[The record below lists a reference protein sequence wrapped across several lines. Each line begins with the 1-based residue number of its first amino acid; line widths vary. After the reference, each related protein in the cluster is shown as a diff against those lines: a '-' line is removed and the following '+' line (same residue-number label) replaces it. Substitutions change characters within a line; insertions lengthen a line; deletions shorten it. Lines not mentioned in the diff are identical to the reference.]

1 MQLVGNIVG
10 QTLFLL
16 IFKMLKLFPFATT
29 GKLYKTFFSYLIQNI
44 Y

>member
-1 MQLVGNIVG
+1 MQLVGNITG
-10 QTLFLL
+10 QTYFFN
-16 IFKMLKLFPFATT
+16 FKMLKLFPDATT